1 MNLSRREFLT
11 AAAAGPLT
19 AQRSSRP
26 NVIVFLTDD
35 MGYGDIGPYGV
46 RDTKTPHLD
55 RMAREGVR
63 FLESYSNGPVCT
75 PTRAGLM
82 TGRYQQRVG
91 LEWAIIPAQTDAGLP
106 TSEITLARML
116 REDGYRTAMFGK
128 WHLGSKPEFGPN
140 AHGFSEFFGIL
151 GGNVD
156 MYTHQNINGTPDLY
170 ENTELV
176 RREGY
181 LTDLLTAR
189 AEKFVDT
196 AEPGKPFFLYVPY
209 NSAHWPFQPPGRP
222 DARTRENWMHGSRAD
237 YIKMVENIDD
247 GVGRVLGALDRRK
260 LADNT
265 LVVFT
270 NDNGGERFSR
280 NEPFFHHKAT
290 LWEGGIRVPTLMRW
304 PGRIPAGAISRQ
316 PMITMDI
323 TASVLAAT
331 GTRPPAG
338 RTMEG
343 IDLMPVVSG
352 RKPETERTFFWRIDR
367 ADRKQKAVRRKNFK
381 YVRDGAIEMLMDI
394 AKDPAERH
402 DIAPQHPEMMAEL
415 RQALELWEK
424 EMDRNAPAMIVR

>member
-1 MNLSRREFLT
+1 
-11 AAAAGPLT
+11 
-19 AQRSSRP
+19 
-26 NVIVFLTDD
+26 
-35 MGYGDIGPYGV
+35 
-46 RDTKTPHLD
+46 
-55 RMAREGVR
+55 MAREGVR
-63 FLESYSNGPVCT
+63 FVESYSNGPVCT
-75 PTRAGLM
+75 PTRAALL

-91 LEWAIIPAQTDAGLP
+91 LEWAIVPAQKDAGLP
-106 TSEITLARML
+106 TSELTLPRML
-116 REDGYRTAMFGK
+116 REDGYRTAIFGK
-128 WHLGSKPEFGPN
+128 WHLGQKPEFGPN
-140 AHGFSEFFGIL
+140 AHGFEEFFGIL

-156 MYTHQNINGTPDLY
+156 MYTHQNINGTLDLY

-181 LTDLLTAR
+181 LTDLITAR
-189 AEKFVDT
+189 AEKYIEK
-196 AEPGKPFFLYVPY
+196 AESDKPFFLYVPY

-222 DARTRENWMHGSRAD
+222 DARTRETWMHGSRAD

-247 GVGRVLGALDRRK
+247 GVGRVLAALDRRK
-260 LADNT
+260 LAGNT

-304 PGRIPAGAISRQ
+304 PGRIPAGGVSRQ

-338 RTMEG
+338 RNMEG
-343 IDLMPVVSG
+343 IDLTPIVSG
-352 RKPETERTFFWRIDR
+352 RKPEAERTFFWRIDR

-381 YVRDGAIEMLMDI
+381 YIRDGAIEMLMDI

-402 DIAPQHPEMMAEL
+402 DIAPQHPELLTEL
-415 RQALELWEK
+415 RQTLERWERDV
-424 EMDRNAPAMIVR
+424 DRDAPAMVVR